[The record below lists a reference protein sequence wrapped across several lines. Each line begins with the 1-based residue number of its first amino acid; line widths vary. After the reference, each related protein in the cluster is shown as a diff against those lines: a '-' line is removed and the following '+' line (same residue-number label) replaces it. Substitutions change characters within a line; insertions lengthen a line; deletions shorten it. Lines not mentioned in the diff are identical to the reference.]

1 MSHWCPEIFR
11 VHHPELQY
19 KKPANI
25 GIGFRMF
32 PSSIR
37 GLYGVF
43 SIFINHVYLIKKTH
57 THTYTHTHIYIIY
70 KVHRFFL
77 LQRLVPFKQS
87 GLTKTSWGDELT
99 VPSSSTSTAPSTS
112 RLYPSKTQPHL
123 YIVQHMCYTNMLQ
136 KYSVKYHQWCR
147 CKPIWCIFTNHLITA
162 RFSFS
167 FGNSHPRTAGTCA
180 RWQQNTMFS

>member
-19 KKPANI
+19 KKPATSESVSECCHHPY
-25 GIGFRMF
+25 GDYM
-32 PSSIR
+32 
-37 GLYGVF
+37 GVF

-57 THTYTHTHIYIIY
+57 THTHTHTYILYTRSIGFSAA
-70 KVHRFFL
+70 KIGS
-77 LQRLVPFKQS
+77 LQAIWVNKNFMRRWTNCP
-87 GLTKTSWGDELT
+87 ELKHF
-99 VPSSSTSTAPSTS
+99 TAPSTS

-162 RFSFS
+162 RFSSS